1 VTERTPSPPR
11 SPIGVV
17 PILWNNADLADLAP
31 PLPARIVLDEVVRLG
46 FEGVQDGVGFP
57 RGTALHRALSRRG
70 LRLAETYAALPC
82 GPNGP
87 GPDAI
92 RVGRARLANLHRA
105 GGEVLVVALDVTPER
120 AARSGRAATDGTPML
135 SDAGWSGLAS
145 VLETLGREAR
155 DLGHPLAF
163 HGHTGTFVETPAEL
177 DRLAGSTDPELVRLC
192 LDVGHCIVGGGDP
205 VAALRSFGSRVI
217 HVHLKDV
224 AAEALARLRDGTVTG
239 FLEALRTR
247 IFTELGSGVLDLAGV
262 LDALA
267 DQDYRGWLMV
277 EQDTTWKPPSESA
290 AIGRGVL
297 GFALRVRAQ
306 GRRAA

>member
-1 VTERTPSPPR
+1 VTDLAG

-17 PILWNNADLADLAP
+17 PILWNNVDLADLAP
-31 PLPARIVLDEVVRLG
+31 RLPAGVVLDEAARLG
-46 FEGVQDGVGFP
+46 FDGVQDGIGFP
-57 RGTALHRALSRRG
+57 RGSALHRALSRRG

-82 GPNGP
+82 GPDGP
-87 GPDAI
+87 AANAI

-120 AARSGRAATDGTPML
+120 STRSGRAGADGTPTL
-135 SDAGWSGLAS
+135 SDAGWSGLAR
-145 VLETLGREAR
+145 VLEALGREAR
-155 DLGHPLAF
+155 DLGHMLAF
-163 HGHTGTFVETPAEL
+163 HGHTGTFVETPTEL
-177 DRLAGSTDPELVRLC
+177 DRLVASTDPQLVSLC
-192 LDVGHCIVGGGDP
+192 LDVGHFIVGGGDP
-205 VAALRSFGSRVI
+205 VAALPRYGARVA

-224 AAEALARLRDGTVTG
+224 AAEPLAGLRDATITG
-239 FLEALRTR
+239 FTDALRAR

-267 DQDYRGWLMV
+267 EQDYRGWLMV

-290 AIGRGVL
+290 AIGRSVL
-297 GFALRVRAQ
+297 GFALRLRAE